1 MLYGLS
7 WGCGPA
13 AQRSGLFPSSILPTN
28 QAFPP
33 ACKCPN
39 PPSLFSMMT
48 SLSSVRMGAI
58 FPASSQPF
66 AGYVSVFSPFPS
78 GREVLLSRAFPS
90 HSLGLAES
98 GPSLRICLLNR

>member
-13 AQRSGLFPSSILPTN
+13 AQRSGLFPLSILPTN

-66 AGYVSVFSPFPS
+66 AGCVSVFSPFPS
-78 GREVLLSRAFPS
+78 GREVLLSRASMIPF
-90 HSLGLAES
+90 SLPGAS
-98 GPSLRICLLNR
+98 GEWTLTQNLFA